1 MRVAFYA
8 PLNAPDSP
16 IPSGDRQLA
25 RTILQALALCGHR
38 VEVMSRLR
46 TLDLEGDEARV
57 LRLERIGRQ
66 LAERLC
72 RRLLA
77 LPAPARPQLWLTY
90 HLYHKAPDWL
100 GPRVADALAIP
111 YAVVEASYAQKQ
123 AHGPWRSGLEQVAR
137 ALQRADVVIGFKH
150 ADEGAVR
157 PRLGAGARYVY
168 CAPFLDTA
176 PFRAAAAQRD
186 ALRSRLA
193 AAHGLD
199 PERPWLLTV
208 GMMRPGPKLLCYEML
223 AQVLPQLADLPWQLL
238 VSGDGPAEAAVRDV
252 FARSA
257 AGGGDWLQR
266 VRWLGCKQGDEL
278 ATLYAAS
285 DVFLWP
291 AVKEPIGM
299 VFVEAQAAGLPIV
312 AGDRPGVREVALAEQ
327 TALLT
332 PEGDVAAFAGAVR
345 ALLRDP
351 ARRAAMGRAGMAHS
365 QQQHDVA
372 TAGRAFVAA
381 LPQNGSAPRE
391 LG

>member
-25 RTILQALALCGHR
+25 RTILQALALSGHR
-38 VEVMSRLR
+38 AEVVSRLR
-46 TLDLEGDEARV
+46 TLDLEGNEVRV
-57 LRLERIGRQ
+57 HRLERIGRQ
-66 LAERLC
+66 LADRLC

-77 LPAPARPQLWLTY
+77 LPPAARPQLWLTY

-111 YAVVEASYAQKQ
+111 YAVVEASYAPKQ
-123 AHGPWRSGLEQVAR
+123 GHGPWRSGLEQVAH
-137 ALQRADVVIGFKH
+137 ALQRADVVVGFKH
-150 ADEGAVR
+150 ADEAAVR
-157 PRLGAGARYVY
+157 PRLRDGARYVY

-186 ALRSRLA
+186 ALRSQLA
-193 AAHGLD
+193 AAHGID
-199 PERPWLLTV
+199 PQQPWLLTV

-223 AQVLPQLADLPWQLL
+223 AQVLPLLADLPWQLL
-238 VSGDGPAEAAVRDV
+238 VSGDGPEATAVRGA
-252 FARSA
+252 FARSGA
-257 AGGGDWLQR
+257 GGDWLPR
-266 VRWLGCKQGDEL
+266 VRWLGCRQGDEL
-278 ATLYAAS
+278 AALYAAT

-299 VFVEAQAAGLPIV
+299 VFVEAQAAALPIV
-312 AGDRPGVREVALAEQ
+312 AGDRRGVGEVVLPG
-327 TALLT
+327 TSALLT

-345 ALLRDP
+345 ELLRDP
-351 ARRAAMGRAGMAHS
+351 DRRVAMGRAGMAHAW
-365 QQQHDVA
+365 QEHDVA

-381 LPQNGSAPRE
+381 LPQRRSAPGE